1 MQDRTQRRRFIL
13 TLYSKEFIHPSMT
26 PTTQV
31 RAPILCLL
39 VGLLLGLILA
49 RHYTAPLPLL
59 LCIAS
64 IGSVAALRLAG
75 NERLQWQWMLCFLI
89 STTHCCWAYGQV
101 RLPAT
106 PQAFNLSMPAREAQ
120 LAIEIQRV
128 MQPGDRYGK
137 PSGLARVLDAPTTS
151 RIHPGEQIYF
161 QLTLPALAAEQ
172 TTVLSIKRGLQLRT
186 TGVLTPIPP
195 PATSSD
201 EDNFEAYLQSI
212 GVHYRFERNGP
223 LQSLRPPVAFDRF
236 CAEMNQRFQGTL
248 RLGAPEKSA
257 LANVYVAML
266 LGRKVELSKAQIERY
281 RMTGT
286 MHFFAISGLHIG
298 VIATVIAQFL
308 LLVRV
313 PRAVAPWIGLPLLY
327 LYVEITGGSPSAI
340 RAFLMAAFFWSSV
353 ACQRQRSPFSAL
365 LCSAL
370 LVLIIDPNQ
379 LWNLGFQL
387 SYTVV
392 LSILL
397 FGIPLHQVL
406 THRCQPYQ
414 WLPEQDWNT
423 WQRTYAWSLDKVLLL
438 FAISFSAW
446 LASTPLSAGLFE
458 FVAPGAILLNMLLVY
473 LVAIIISGGVI
484 SLACASALLSGLA
497 GFVNH
502 SAWTV
507 IYLIDHI
514 IVFCA
519 PLPGAFLPCEGFST
533 AFSYSAL
540 CLYFATLLWLHRSAD
555 RLKGH
560 AMWLPPLAIISIV
573 TIGLAVI
580 D

>member
-1 MQDRTQRRRFIL
+1 
-13 TLYSKEFIHPSMT
+13 MT
-26 PTTQV
+26 ATTQA
-31 RAPILCLL
+31 RAPILSLL
-39 VGLLLGLILA
+39 LGLLLGLILA
-49 RHYTAPLPLL
+49 RHYSAPLPLL
-59 LCIAS
+59 LSVAC

-89 STTHCCWAYGQV
+89 STTHCCWAYGQI
-101 RLPAT
+101 RLPTA
-106 PQAFNLSMPAREAQ
+106 PQAYNLTLPAREAQ

-128 MQPGDRYGK
+128 MQPGERYGK

-161 QLTLPALAAEQ
+161 KLTLPSVVAEQ
-172 TTVLSIKRGLQLRT
+172 AAVLNIQRGLQLQT
-186 TGVLTPIPP
+186 TGVLTPILP
-195 PATSSD
+195 PATTSD
-201 EDNFEAYLQSI
+201 ENDFEAYLQSI
-212 GVHYRFERNGP
+212 GVHYRFDRSGP
-223 LQSLRPPVAFDRF
+223 LQILRAPRAFDQF
-236 CAEMNQRFQGTL
+236 CAAMNQRFQATL
-248 RLGAPEKSA
+248 RLGAAPNSE

-266 LGRKVELSKAQIERY
+266 LGRKIELSKAQIERY

-308 LLVRV
+308 LLIRV

-340 RAFLMAAFFWSSV
+340 RAFLMAAFFWSSF

-365 LCSAL
+365 MCSAI

-379 LWNLGFQL
+379 LWSLGFQL

-397 FGIPLHQVL
+397 FGLPLHQVL

-414 WLPEQDWNT
+414 WLPEHDWNAR
-423 WQRTYAWSLDKVLLL
+423 QRACAWSLDKVLLL

-446 LASTPLSAGLFE
+446 LASTPLSAALFE

-473 LVAIIISGGVI
+473 LVAIVISGGVI
-484 SLACASALLSGLA
+484 SLACTSALLSGLA

-507 IYLIDHI
+507 IYLMDQMI
-514 IVFCA
+514 ICCTQ
-519 PLPGAFLPCEGFST
+519 LPGAILPSEGFSN
-533 AFSYSAL
+533 ALSYSAL
-540 CLYFATLLWLHRSAD
+540 CLYFATLLWLHRSAA
-555 RLKGH
+555 RLQGH
-560 AMWLPPLAIISIV
+560 AMWLPPLVIISSV
-573 TIGLAVI
+573 TAGLALI

>member
-1 MQDRTQRRRFIL
+1 
-13 TLYSKEFIHPSMT
+13 MT
-26 PTTQV
+26 ATTQA
-31 RAPILCLL
+31 RAPILSLL
-39 VGLLLGLILA
+39 LGLLLGLILA
-49 RHYTAPLPLL
+49 RHYSAPLPLL
-59 LCIAS
+59 LSVAC
-64 IGSVAALRLAG
+64 IGSIAALRLAG

-89 STTHCCWAYGQV
+89 STTHCCWAYGQI
-101 RLPAT
+101 RLPTA
-106 PQAFNLSMPAREAQ
+106 PQAYNLTLPAREAQ

-128 MQPGDRYGK
+128 MQPGERYGK

-161 QLTLPALAAEQ
+161 KLTLPSVAAEQ
-172 TTVLSIKRGLQLRT
+172 TAVLNIQRGLQLQT
-186 TGVLTPIPP
+186 TGVLTPILP
-195 PATSSD
+195 PATTSD
-201 EDNFEAYLQSI
+201 ENDFEAYLQSI
-212 GVHYRFERNGP
+212 GVHYRFDRSGP
-223 LQSLRPPVAFDRF
+223 LQILRAPRAFDQF
-236 CAEMNQRFQGTL
+236 CAAMNQRFQATL
-248 RLGAPEKSA
+248 RLGAAPNSE

-266 LGRKVELSKAQIERY
+266 LGRKIELSKAQIERY

-308 LLVRV
+308 LLIRV

-340 RAFLMAAFFWSSV
+340 RAFLMAAFFWSSF

-365 LCSAL
+365 MCSAI

-379 LWNLGFQL
+379 LWSLGFQL

-397 FGIPLHQVL
+397 FGLPLHQVL
-406 THRCQPYQ
+406 TRRCQPYQ
-414 WLPEQDWNT
+414 WLPEHDWNAR
-423 WQRTYAWSLDKVLLL
+423 QRACAWSLDKVLLL

-473 LVAIIISGGVI
+473 LVAIVISGGVI
-484 SLACASALLSGLA
+484 SLACTSALLSGLA

-507 IYLIDHI
+507 IYLMDQMI
-514 IVFCA
+514 ICCTQ
-519 PLPGAFLPCEGFST
+519 LPGAILPSEGFSN
-533 AFSYSAL
+533 ALSYSAL
-540 CLYFATLLWLHRSAD
+540 CLYFATLLWLHRSAA
-555 RLKGH
+555 RLQGH
-560 AMWLPPLAIISIV
+560 AMWLPPLVIISSV
-573 TIGLAVI
+573 TAGLALI

>member
-1 MQDRTQRRRFIL
+1 
-13 TLYSKEFIHPSMT
+13 MT
-26 PTTQV
+26 PTTQA
-31 RAPILCLL
+31 RAPILSLL
-39 VGLLLGLILA
+39 LGLLLGLILA

-59 LCIAS
+59 LCVAFS
-64 IGSVAALRLAG
+64 GSVAALRLAR
-75 NERLQWQWMLCFLI
+75 NEKLQWQWMLCFLI
-89 STTHCCWAYGQV
+89 STTHCCWAYGQL
-101 RLPAT
+101 RLPAS
-106 PQAFNLSMPAREAQ
+106 PQAYNLTLPAREAQ

-128 MQPGDRYGK
+128 MQPGKRYGK

-151 RIHPGEQIYF
+151 RIHTGDQIYF
-161 QLTLPALAAEQ
+161 KLTLPPVSAEQ
-172 TTVLSIKRGLQLRT
+172 TSVLNVQRGLQLKT
-186 TGVLTPIPP
+186 TGVLTPILPS
-195 PATSSD
+195 AVTSE
-201 EDNFEAYLQSI
+201 EDDFEAYLQSI
-212 GVHYRFERNGP
+212 GVHYRFDRTGP
-223 LQSLRPPVAFDRF
+223 LQILRSPVAFDRF
-236 CAEMNQRFQGTL
+236 CAAMNQRFQATL
-248 RLGAPEKSA
+248 RLGAPANSE

-266 LGRKVELSKAQIERY
+266 LGRKIELSKAHIERY

-308 LLVRV
+308 LLIRV

-327 LYVEITGGSPSAI
+327 LYVEITGGTPSAI
-340 RAFLMAAFFWSSV
+340 RAFLMAAFFWSSF

-365 LCSAL
+365 MCSAI

-379 LWNLGFQL
+379 LWSLGFQL

-397 FGIPLHQVL
+397 FGLPLHQVL
-406 THRCQPYQ
+406 TRRCQPYQ
-414 WLPEQDWNT
+414 WLPEHDWNAR
-423 WQRTYAWSLDKVLLL
+423 QRAFAWSLDKVLLM

-473 LVAIIISGGVI
+473 LVAIVISGGVI
-484 SLACASALLSGLA
+484 SLACASSLFSGLA

-507 IYLIDHI
+507 IYLMDHMVI
-514 IVFCA
+514 CCA
-519 PLPGAFLPCEGFST
+519 QLPGAILPSEGFST
-533 AFSYSAL
+533 ALSYSAL
-540 CLYFATLLWLHRSAD
+540 CVYFATLLWLHRSAA
-555 RLKGH
+555 RLQGH
-560 AMWLPPLAIISIV
+560 AMWLPPLVIISSV
-573 TIGLAVI
+573 TAGLAVI

>member
-1 MQDRTQRRRFIL
+1 
-13 TLYSKEFIHPSMT
+13 MT
-26 PTTQV
+26 ATTQA
-31 RAPILCLL
+31 RAPILSLL
-39 VGLLLGLILA
+39 LGLLLGLILA
-49 RHYTAPLPLL
+49 RHYSAPLPLL
-59 LCIAS
+59 LSVAC
-64 IGSVAALRLAG
+64 IGSIAALRLAG

-89 STTHCCWAYGQV
+89 STTHCCWAYGQI
-101 RLPAT
+101 RLPTA
-106 PQAFNLSMPAREAQ
+106 PQAYNLTLPAREAQ

-128 MQPGDRYGK
+128 MQPGERYGK

-161 QLTLPALAAEQ
+161 KLTLPSLVAEQ
-172 TTVLSIKRGLQLRT
+172 AAVLNIQRGLQLQT
-186 TGVLTPIPP
+186 TGVLTPILP
-195 PATSSD
+195 PATTSD
-201 EDNFEAYLQSI
+201 ENDFEAYLQSI
-212 GVHYRFERNGP
+212 GVHYRFDRSGP
-223 LQSLRPPVAFDRF
+223 LQILRAPRAFDQF
-236 CAEMNQRFQGTL
+236 CAAMNQRFQATL
-248 RLGAPEKSA
+248 RLGAAPNSE

-266 LGRKVELSKAQIERY
+266 LGRKIELSKAQIERY

-308 LLVRV
+308 LLIRV

-340 RAFLMAAFFWSSV
+340 RAFLMAAFFWSSF

-365 LCSAL
+365 MCSAI

-379 LWNLGFQL
+379 LWSLGFQL

-397 FGIPLHQVL
+397 FGLPLHQVL
-406 THRCQPYQ
+406 TRRCQPYQ
-414 WLPEQDWNT
+414 WLPEHDWNAR
-423 WQRTYAWSLDKVLLL
+423 QRACAWSLDKVLLL

-446 LASTPLSAGLFE
+446 LASTPLSAALFE

-473 LVAIIISGGVI
+473 LVAIVISGGVI
-484 SLACASALLSGLA
+484 SLACTSALLSGLA

-507 IYLIDHI
+507 IYLMDQMI
-514 IVFCA
+514 ICCTQ
-519 PLPGAFLPCEGFST
+519 LPGAILPSEGFSN
-533 AFSYSAL
+533 ALSYSAL
-540 CLYFATLLWLHRSAD
+540 CLYFATLLWLHRSAA
-555 RLKGH
+555 RLQGH
-560 AMWLPPLAIISIV
+560 AMWLPPLVIISSV
-573 TIGLAVI
+573 TAGLALI

>member
-1 MQDRTQRRRFIL
+1 
-13 TLYSKEFIHPSMT
+13 MT
-26 PTTQV
+26 ATTQA
-31 RAPILCLL
+31 RAPILSLL
-39 VGLLLGLILA
+39 LGLLLGLILA
-49 RHYTAPLPLL
+49 RHYSAPLPLL
-59 LCIAS
+59 LSVAC

-89 STTHCCWAYGQV
+89 STTHCCWAYGQI
-101 RLPAT
+101 RLPTA
-106 PQAFNLSMPAREAQ
+106 PQAYNLTLPAREAQ

-128 MQPGDRYGK
+128 MQPGERYGK
-137 PSGLARVLDAPTTS
+137 PSGLARVLDAPSTS

-161 QLTLPALAAEQ
+161 KLTLPSVVAEQ
-172 TTVLSIKRGLQLRT
+172 AAVLNIQRGLQLQT
-186 TGVLTPIPP
+186 TGVLTPILP
-195 PATSSD
+195 PATTSD
-201 EDNFEAYLQSI
+201 ENDFEAYLQSI
-212 GVHYRFERNGP
+212 GVHYRFDRSGP
-223 LQSLRPPVAFDRF
+223 LQILRAPRAFDQF
-236 CAEMNQRFQGTL
+236 CAAMNQRFQATL
-248 RLGAPEKSA
+248 RLGAAPNSE

-266 LGRKVELSKAQIERY
+266 LGRKIELSKAQIERY

-308 LLVRV
+308 LLIRV

-340 RAFLMAAFFWSSV
+340 RAFLMAAFFWSSF

-365 LCSAL
+365 MCSAI

-379 LWNLGFQL
+379 LWSLGFQL

-397 FGIPLHQVL
+397 FGLPLHQVL
-406 THRCQPYQ
+406 TRRCQPYK
-414 WLPEQDWNT
+414 WLPEHDWNAR
-423 WQRTYAWSLDKVLLL
+423 QRACAWSLDKVLLL

-446 LASTPLSAGLFE
+446 LASTPLSAALFE

-473 LVAIIISGGVI
+473 LVAIVISGGVI
-484 SLACASALLSGLA
+484 SLACTSALLSGLA

-507 IYLIDHI
+507 IYLMDQMI
-514 IVFCA
+514 ICCTQ
-519 PLPGAFLPCEGFST
+519 LPGAILPSEGFSN
-533 AFSYSAL
+533 ALSYSAL
-540 CLYFATLLWLHRSAD
+540 CLYFATLLWLHRSAA
-555 RLKGH
+555 RLQGH
-560 AMWLPPLAIISIV
+560 AMWLPPLVIISSV
-573 TIGLAVI
+573 TAGLALI

>member
-1 MQDRTQRRRFIL
+1 
-13 TLYSKEFIHPSMT
+13 MT
-26 PTTQV
+26 ATTQA
-31 RAPILCLL
+31 RAPILSLL
-39 VGLLLGLILA
+39 LGLLLGLILA
-49 RHYTAPLPLL
+49 RHYSAPLPLL
-59 LCIAS
+59 LSVAC
-64 IGSVAALRLAG
+64 IGSIAALRLAG

-89 STTHCCWAYGQV
+89 STTHCCWAYGQI
-101 RLPAT
+101 RLPTA
-106 PQAFNLSMPAREAQ
+106 PQAYNLTLPAREAQ

-128 MQPGDRYGK
+128 MQPGERYGK

-151 RIHPGEQIYF
+151 RIHPDEQIYF
-161 QLTLPALAAEQ
+161 KLTLPSVVAEQ
-172 TTVLSIKRGLQLRT
+172 AAVLNIQRGLQLQT
-186 TGVLTPIPP
+186 TGVLTPILP
-195 PATSSD
+195 PATTSD
-201 EDNFEAYLQSI
+201 ENDFEAYLQSI
-212 GVHYRFERNGP
+212 GVHYRFDRSGP
-223 LQSLRPPVAFDRF
+223 LQILRAPRAFDQF
-236 CAEMNQRFQGTL
+236 CAAMNQRFQATL
-248 RLGAPEKSA
+248 RLGAAPNSE

-266 LGRKVELSKAQIERY
+266 LGRKIELSKAQIERY

-308 LLVRV
+308 LLIRV

-340 RAFLMAAFFWSSV
+340 RAFLMAAFFWSSF

-365 LCSAL
+365 MCSAI

-379 LWNLGFQL
+379 LWSLGFQL

-397 FGIPLHQVL
+397 FGLPLHQVL
-406 THRCQPYQ
+406 TRRCQPYQ
-414 WLPEQDWNT
+414 WLPEHDWNAR
-423 WQRTYAWSLDKVLLL
+423 QRACAWSLDKVLLL

-446 LASTPLSAGLFE
+446 LASTPLSAALFE

-473 LVAIIISGGVI
+473 LVAIVISGGVI
-484 SLACASALLSGLA
+484 SLACTSALLSGLA

-507 IYLIDHI
+507 IYLMDQMI
-514 IVFCA
+514 ICCTQ
-519 PLPGAFLPCEGFST
+519 LPGAILPSEGFSN
-533 AFSYSAL
+533 ALSYSAL
-540 CLYFATLLWLHRSAD
+540 CLYFATLLWLHRSAA
-555 RLKGH
+555 RLQGH
-560 AMWLPPLAIISIV
+560 AMWLPPLVIISSV
-573 TIGLAVI
+573 TAGLALI

>member
-1 MQDRTQRRRFIL
+1 
-13 TLYSKEFIHPSMT
+13 
-26 PTTQV
+26 
-31 RAPILCLL
+31 
-39 VGLLLGLILA
+39 
-49 RHYTAPLPLL
+49 
-59 LCIAS
+59 
-64 IGSVAALRLAG
+64 
-75 NERLQWQWMLCFLI
+75 MLCFLI
-89 STTHCCWAYGQV
+89 STTHCCWAYGQI
-101 RLPAT
+101 RLPTA
-106 PQAFNLSMPAREAQ
+106 PQAYNLTLPAREAQ

-128 MQPGDRYGK
+128 MQPGERYGK

-161 QLTLPALAAEQ
+161 KLTLPSVVAEQ
-172 TTVLSIKRGLQLRT
+172 AAVLNIQRGLQLQT
-186 TGVLTPIPP
+186 TGVLTPILP
-195 PATSSD
+195 PATTSD
-201 EDNFEAYLQSI
+201 ENDFEAYLQSI
-212 GVHYRFERNGP
+212 GVHYRFDRSGP
-223 LQSLRPPVAFDRF
+223 LQILRAPRAFDQF
-236 CAEMNQRFQGTL
+236 CAAMNQRFQATL
-248 RLGAPEKSA
+248 RLGAAPNSE

-266 LGRKVELSKAQIERY
+266 LGRKIELSKAQIERY

-308 LLVRV
+308 LLIRV

-340 RAFLMAAFFWSSV
+340 RAFLMAAFFWSSF

-365 LCSAL
+365 MCSAI

-379 LWNLGFQL
+379 LWSLGFQL

-397 FGIPLHQVL
+397 FGLPLHQVL

-414 WLPEQDWNT
+414 WLPEHDWNAR
-423 WQRTYAWSLDKVLLL
+423 QRACAWSLDKFLLL

-473 LVAIIISGGVI
+473 LVAIVISGGVI
-484 SLACASALLSGLA
+484 SLACTSALLSGLA

-507 IYLIDHI
+507 IYLMDQMI
-514 IVFCA
+514 ICCA
-519 PLPGAFLPCEGFST
+519 QLPGAILPSEGFSN
-533 AFSYSAL
+533 ALSYSAL
-540 CLYFATLLWLHRSAD
+540 CLYFATLLWLHRSAA
-555 RLKGH
+555 RLQGH
-560 AMWLPPLAIISIV
+560 AMWLPPLVIISSV
-573 TIGLAVI
+573 TAGLALI

>member
-1 MQDRTQRRRFIL
+1 
-13 TLYSKEFIHPSMT
+13 MT
-26 PTTQV
+26 PTTQA
-31 RAPILCLL
+31 RAPILSLL
-39 VGLLLGLILA
+39 LGLLLGLILA

-59 LCIAS
+59 LCVAFS
-64 IGSVAALRLAG
+64 GSVAALRLAR
-75 NERLQWQWMLCFLI
+75 NEKLQWQWMLCFLI
-89 STTHCCWAYGQV
+89 STTHCCWAYGQL
-101 RLPAT
+101 RLPAS
-106 PQAFNLSMPAREAQ
+106 PQAYNLTLPAREAQ

-128 MQPGDRYGK
+128 MQPGERYGK

-151 RIHPGEQIYF
+151 RIHTDDQIYF
-161 QLTLPALAAEQ
+161 KLTLPPALAEQ
-172 TTVLSIKRGLQLRT
+172 TSVLNVQRGLQLKT
-186 TGVLTPIPP
+186 TGVLTPILPS
-195 PATSSD
+195 AVTSE
-201 EDNFEAYLQSI
+201 EDDFEAYLQSI
-212 GVHYRFERNGP
+212 GVHYRFDRTGP
-223 LQSLRPPVAFDRF
+223 PQILRAPVAFDRF
-236 CAEMNQRFQGTL
+236 CAVMNQRFQATL
-248 RLGAPEKSA
+248 RLGAPANSE

-266 LGRKVELSKAQIERY
+266 LGRKIELSKAQIERY

-308 LLVRV
+308 LLIRV

-327 LYVEITGGSPSAI
+327 LYVEITGGTPSAI
-340 RAFLMAAFFWSSV
+340 RAFLMAAFFWSSF

-365 LCSAL
+365 MCSAI

-379 LWNLGFQL
+379 LWSLGFQL

-397 FGIPLHQVL
+397 FGLPLHQVL
-406 THRCQPYQ
+406 TRSCQPYQ
-414 WLPEQDWNT
+414 WLPEHDWNAR
-423 WQRTYAWSLDKVLLL
+423 QRAFAWSLDKVLLM

-473 LVAIIISGGVI
+473 LVAIVISGGVI
-484 SLACASALLSGLA
+484 SLACASTLLSGLA

-507 IYLIDHI
+507 IYLMDHMVI
-514 IVFCA
+514 FCA
-519 PLPGAFLPCEGFST
+519 QLPGAILPSEGFST
-533 AFSYSAL
+533 ALSYSAL
-540 CLYFATLLWLHRSAD
+540 CVYFATLLWLHRSAA
-555 RLKGH
+555 RLQGH
-560 AMWLPPLAIISIV
+560 AMWLPPLVIISIV
-573 TIGLAVI
+573 TAGLAVI

>member
-1 MQDRTQRRRFIL
+1 
-13 TLYSKEFIHPSMT
+13 MT
-26 PTTQV
+26 ATTQA
-31 RAPILCLL
+31 RAPILSLL
-39 VGLLLGLILA
+39 LGLLLGLILA
-49 RHYTAPLPLL
+49 RHYSAPLPLL
-59 LCIAS
+59 LSVAC
-64 IGSVAALRLAG
+64 IGSIAALRLAG

-89 STTHCCWAYGQV
+89 STTHCCWAYGQI
-101 RLPAT
+101 RLPTA
-106 PQAFNLSMPAREAQ
+106 PQAYNLTLPAREAQ

-128 MQPGDRYGK
+128 MQPGERYGK
-137 PSGLARVLDAPTTS
+137 PSGLARVLDAPSTS

-161 QLTLPALAAEQ
+161 KLTLPSVVAEQ
-172 TTVLSIKRGLQLRT
+172 AAVLNIQRGLQLQT
-186 TGVLTPIPP
+186 TGVLTPILP
-195 PATSSD
+195 PATTSD
-201 EDNFEAYLQSI
+201 ENDFEAYLQSI
-212 GVHYRFERNGP
+212 GVHYRFDRSGP
-223 LQSLRPPVAFDRF
+223 LQILRAPRAFDQF
-236 CAEMNQRFQGTL
+236 CAAMNQRFQATL
-248 RLGAPEKSA
+248 RLGAAPNSE

-266 LGRKVELSKAQIERY
+266 LGRKIELSKAQIERY

-308 LLVRV
+308 LLIRV

-340 RAFLMAAFFWSSV
+340 RAFLMAAFFWSSF

-365 LCSAL
+365 MCSAI

-379 LWNLGFQL
+379 LWSLGFQL

-397 FGIPLHQVL
+397 FGLPLHQVL
-406 THRCQPYQ
+406 TRRCQPYQ
-414 WLPEQDWNT
+414 WLPEHDWNAR
-423 WQRTYAWSLDKVLLL
+423 QRACAWSLDKVLLL

-446 LASTPLSAGLFE
+446 LASTPLSAALFE

-473 LVAIIISGGVI
+473 LVAIVISGGVI
-484 SLACASALLSGLA
+484 SLACTSALLSGLA

-507 IYLIDHI
+507 IYLMDQMI
-514 IVFCA
+514 ICCTQ
-519 PLPGAFLPCEGFST
+519 LPGAILPSEGFSN
-533 AFSYSAL
+533 ALSYSAL
-540 CLYFATLLWLHRSAD
+540 CLYFATLLWLHRSAA
-555 RLKGH
+555 RLQGH
-560 AMWLPPLAIISIV
+560 AMWLPPLVIISSV
-573 TIGLAVI
+573 TAGLALI

>member
-1 MQDRTQRRRFIL
+1 
-13 TLYSKEFIHPSMT
+13 MT
-26 PTTQV
+26 ATTQA
-31 RAPILCLL
+31 RAPILSLL
-39 VGLLLGLILA
+39 LGLLLGLILA
-49 RHYTAPLPLL
+49 RHYSAPLPLL
-59 LCIAS
+59 LSVAC
-64 IGSVAALRLAG
+64 IGSIAALRLAG

-89 STTHCCWAYGQV
+89 STTHCCWAYGQI
-101 RLPAT
+101 RLPTA
-106 PQAFNLSMPAREAQ
+106 PQAYNLTLPAREAQ

-128 MQPGDRYGK
+128 MQPGERYGK

-161 QLTLPALAAEQ
+161 KLTLPSLVAEQ
-172 TTVLSIKRGLQLRT
+172 AAVLNIQRGLQLQT
-186 TGVLTPIPP
+186 TGVLTPILP
-195 PATSSD
+195 PATTSD
-201 EDNFEAYLQSI
+201 ENDFEAYLQSI
-212 GVHYRFERNGP
+212 GVHYRFDRSGP
-223 LQSLRPPVAFDRF
+223 LQILRAPRAFDQF
-236 CAEMNQRFQGTL
+236 CAAMNQRFQATL
-248 RLGAPEKSA
+248 RLGAAPNSE

-266 LGRKVELSKAQIERY
+266 LGRKIELSKAQIERY

-308 LLVRV
+308 LLIRV

-340 RAFLMAAFFWSSV
+340 RAFLMAAFFWSSF

-365 LCSAL
+365 MCSAI

-379 LWNLGFQL
+379 LWSLGFQL

-397 FGIPLHQVL
+397 FGLPLHQVL
-406 THRCQPYQ
+406 TRRCQPYQ
-414 WLPEQDWNT
+414 WLPEHDWNAR
-423 WQRTYAWSLDKVLLL
+423 QRACAWSLDKVLLL

-473 LVAIIISGGVI
+473 LVAIVISGGVI
-484 SLACASALLSGLA
+484 SLACTSALLSGLA

-507 IYLIDHI
+507 IYLMDQMI
-514 IVFCA
+514 ICCTQ
-519 PLPGAFLPCEGFST
+519 LPGAILPSEGFSN
-533 AFSYSAL
+533 ALSYSAL
-540 CLYFATLLWLHRSAD
+540 CLYFATLLWLHRSAA
-555 RLKGH
+555 RLQGH
-560 AMWLPPLAIISIV
+560 AMWLPPLVIISSV
-573 TIGLAVI
+573 TAGLALI

>member
-1 MQDRTQRRRFIL
+1 
-13 TLYSKEFIHPSMT
+13 MT
-26 PTTQV
+26 PTTQA
-31 RAPILCLL
+31 RAPILSLL
-39 VGLLLGLILA
+39 LGLLLGLILA

-59 LCIAS
+59 LCVAFS
-64 IGSVAALRLAG
+64 GSVAALRLAR
-75 NERLQWQWMLCFLI
+75 NEKLQWQWMLCFLI
-89 STTHCCWAYGQV
+89 STTHCCWAYGQL
-101 RLPAT
+101 RLPAS
-106 PQAFNLSMPAREAQ
+106 PQAYNLTLPAREAQ

-128 MQPGDRYGK
+128 MQPGKRYGK

-151 RIHPGEQIYF
+151 RIHTDDQIYF
-161 QLTLPALAAEQ
+161 KLTLPPALAEQ
-172 TTVLSIKRGLQLRT
+172 TSVLNVQRGLQLKT
-186 TGVLTPIPP
+186 TGVLTPILPS
-195 PATSSD
+195 AVTSD
-201 EDNFEAYLQSI
+201 ADDFEAYLQSI
-212 GVHYRFERNGP
+212 GVHYRFDRTGP
-223 LQSLRPPVAFDRF
+223 LQILRAPVAFDRF
-236 CAEMNQRFQGTL
+236 CAAMNQRFQATL
-248 RLGAPEKSA
+248 RLGAPANSE

-266 LGRKVELSKAQIERY
+266 LGRKIELSKAQIERY

-308 LLVRV
+308 LLIRV

-327 LYVEITGGSPSAI
+327 LYVEITGGTPSAI
-340 RAFLMAAFFWSSV
+340 RAFLMAAFFWSSF

-365 LCSAL
+365 MCSAI

-379 LWNLGFQL
+379 LWSLGFQL

-397 FGIPLHQVL
+397 FGLPLHQVL
-406 THRCQPYQ
+406 TRRCQPYQ
-414 WLPEQDWNT
+414 WLPEHDWNAR
-423 WQRTYAWSLDKVLLL
+423 QRAFAWSLDKVLLM

-473 LVAIIISGGVI
+473 LVAIVISGGVI
-484 SLACASALLSGLA
+484 SLACASSLFSGLA

-507 IYLIDHI
+507 IYLMDHMVI
-514 IVFCA
+514 FCA
-519 PLPGAFLPCEGFST
+519 QLPGAILPSEGFST
-533 AFSYSAL
+533 ALSYSAL
-540 CLYFATLLWLHRSAD
+540 CVYFATLLWLHRSAA
-555 RLKGH
+555 RLQGH
-560 AMWLPPLAIISIV
+560 AMWLPPLVIISIV
-573 TIGLAVI
+573 TAGLAVI

>member
-1 MQDRTQRRRFIL
+1 
-13 TLYSKEFIHPSMT
+13 MT
-26 PTTQV
+26 PTTQA
-31 RAPILCLL
+31 RAPILSLL
-39 VGLLLGLILA
+39 LGLLLGLILA

-59 LCIAS
+59 LCVAFS
-64 IGSVAALRLAG
+64 GSVAALRLAR
-75 NERLQWQWMLCFLI
+75 NEKLQWQWMLCFLI
-89 STTHCCWAYGQV
+89 STTHCCWAYGQL
-101 RLPAT
+101 RLPAS
-106 PQAFNLSMPAREAQ
+106 PQAYNLTLPAREAQ

-128 MQPGDRYGK
+128 MQPGERYGK

-151 RIHPGEQIYF
+151 RIHTGDQIYF
-161 QLTLPALAAEQ
+161 KLTLPPVAAEQ
-172 TTVLSIKRGLQLRT
+172 TSVLNVQRGLQLKT
-186 TGVLTPIPP
+186 TGVLTPILPS
-195 PATSSD
+195 AVTSE
-201 EDNFEAYLQSI
+201 EDDFEAYLQSI
-212 GVHYRFERNGP
+212 GVHYRFDRTGP
-223 LQSLRPPVAFDRF
+223 LQILRSPVAFDRF
-236 CAEMNQRFQGTL
+236 CEAMNQRFQATL
-248 RLGAPEKSA
+248 RLGAPANSE

-266 LGRKVELSKAQIERY
+266 LGRKIELSKAQIERY

-308 LLVRV
+308 LLIRV

-327 LYVEITGGSPSAI
+327 LYVEITGGTPSAI
-340 RAFLMAAFFWSSV
+340 RAFLMAAFFWSSF

-365 LCSAL
+365 MCSAI

-379 LWNLGFQL
+379 LWSLGFQL

-397 FGIPLHQVL
+397 FGLPLHQVL
-406 THRCQPYQ
+406 TRRCQPYQ
-414 WLPEQDWNT
+414 WLPEHDWNAR
-423 WQRTYAWSLDKVLLL
+423 QRAFAWSLDKVLLM

-473 LVAIIISGGVI
+473 LVAIVISGGVI
-484 SLACASALLSGLA
+484 SLACASSLFSGLA

-507 IYLIDHI
+507 IYLMDHMVI
-514 IVFCA
+514 FCA
-519 PLPGAFLPCEGFST
+519 QLPGAILPSEGFST
-533 AFSYSAL
+533 ALSYSAL
-540 CLYFATLLWLHRSAD
+540 CVYFATLLWLHRSAA
-555 RLKGH
+555 RLQGH
-560 AMWLPPLAIISIV
+560 AMWLPPLVIISIV
-573 TIGLAVI
+573 TVGLAAI

>member
-1 MQDRTQRRRFIL
+1 
-13 TLYSKEFIHPSMT
+13 MT
-26 PTTQV
+26 ATTQA
-31 RAPILCLL
+31 RAPILSLL
-39 VGLLLGLILA
+39 LGLLLGLILA
-49 RHYTAPLPLL
+49 RHYSAPLPLL
-59 LCIAS
+59 LSVAC
-64 IGSVAALRLAG
+64 IGSIAALRLAG

-89 STTHCCWAYGQV
+89 STTHCCWAYGQL
-101 RLPAT
+101 RLPTA
-106 PQAFNLSMPAREAQ
+106 PQAYNLTLPAREAQ

-128 MQPGDRYGK
+128 MQPGERYGK

-161 QLTLPALAAEQ
+161 KLTLPSVVAEQ
-172 TTVLSIKRGLQLRT
+172 TAVLNIQRGLQLQT
-186 TGVLTPIPP
+186 TGVLTPILP
-195 PATSSD
+195 PATTSD
-201 EDNFEAYLQSI
+201 ENDFEAYLQSI
-212 GVHYRFERNGP
+212 GVHYRFDRSGP
-223 LQSLRPPVAFDRF
+223 LQILRAPRAFDQF
-236 CAEMNQRFQGTL
+236 CAAMNQRFQATL
-248 RLGAPEKSA
+248 RLGAAPNSE

-266 LGRKVELSKAQIERY
+266 LGRKIELSKAQIERY

-308 LLVRV
+308 LLIRV

-327 LYVEITGGSPSAI
+327 LYVEITGGTPSAI
-340 RAFLMAAFFWSSV
+340 RAFLMAAFFWSSF

-365 LCSAL
+365 MCSAI

-379 LWNLGFQL
+379 LWSLGFQL

-397 FGIPLHQVL
+397 FGLPLHQVL

-414 WLPEQDWNT
+414 WLPEHDWNAR
-423 WQRTYAWSLDKVLLL
+423 QRACAWSLDKFLLL

-473 LVAIIISGGVI
+473 LVAIVISGGVI
-484 SLACASALLSGLA
+484 SLACTSALLSGLA

-507 IYLIDHI
+507 IYLMDQMI
-514 IVFCA
+514 ICCTQ
-519 PLPGAFLPCEGFST
+519 LPGAILPSEGFSN
-533 AFSYSAL
+533 ALSYSAL
-540 CLYFATLLWLHRSAD
+540 CLYFATLLWLHRSAA
-555 RLKGH
+555 RLQGH
-560 AMWLPPLAIISIV
+560 AMWLPPLVIISSV
-573 TIGLAVI
+573 TAGLALI

>member
-1 MQDRTQRRRFIL
+1 
-13 TLYSKEFIHPSMT
+13 MT
-26 PTTQV
+26 ATTQA
-31 RAPILCLL
+31 RAPILSLL
-39 VGLLLGLILA
+39 LGLLLGLILA
-49 RHYTAPLPLL
+49 RHYSAPLPLL
-59 LCIAS
+59 LSVAC
-64 IGSVAALRLAG
+64 IGSIAALRLAG

-89 STTHCCWAYGQV
+89 STTHCCWAYGQI
-101 RLPAT
+101 RLPTA
-106 PQAFNLSMPAREAQ
+106 PQAYNLTLPAREAQ

-128 MQPGDRYGK
+128 MQPGERYGK
-137 PSGLARVLDAPTTS
+137 PSGLARVLDAPSTS

-161 QLTLPALAAEQ
+161 KLTLPSVVAEQ
-172 TTVLSIKRGLQLRT
+172 AAVLNIQRGLQLQT
-186 TGVLTPIPP
+186 TGVLTPILP
-195 PATSSD
+195 PATTSD
-201 EDNFEAYLQSI
+201 ENDFEAYLQSI
-212 GVHYRFERNGP
+212 GVHYRFDRSGP
-223 LQSLRPPVAFDRF
+223 LQILRAPRAFDQF
-236 CAEMNQRFQGTL
+236 CAAMNQRFQATL
-248 RLGAPEKSA
+248 RLGAAPNSE

-266 LGRKVELSKAQIERY
+266 LGRKIELSKAQIERY

-308 LLVRV
+308 LLIRV
-313 PRAVAPWIGLPLLY
+313 PRAMAPWIGLPLLY

-340 RAFLMAAFFWSSV
+340 RAFLMAAFFWSSF

-365 LCSAL
+365 MCSAI

-379 LWNLGFQL
+379 LWSLGFQL

-397 FGIPLHQVL
+397 FGLPLHQVL
-406 THRCQPYQ
+406 TRRCQPYQ
-414 WLPEQDWNT
+414 WLPEHDWNAR
-423 WQRTYAWSLDKVLLL
+423 QRACAWSLDKVLLL

-473 LVAIIISGGVI
+473 LVAIVISGGVI
-484 SLACASALLSGLA
+484 SLACTSALLSGLA

-507 IYLIDHI
+507 IYLMDQMI
-514 IVFCA
+514 ICCTQ
-519 PLPGAFLPCEGFST
+519 LPGAILPSEGFSN
-533 AFSYSAL
+533 ALSYSAL
-540 CLYFATLLWLHRSAD
+540 CLYFATLLWLHRSAA
-555 RLKGH
+555 RLQGH
-560 AMWLPPLAIISIV
+560 AMWLPPLVIISSV
-573 TIGLAVI
+573 TAGLALI